1 MQETKL
7 NLAYRTIACYNS
19 TVSKKAL
26 LKKGS

>member
-7 NLAYRTIACYNS
+7 NLAYRTIECYNS